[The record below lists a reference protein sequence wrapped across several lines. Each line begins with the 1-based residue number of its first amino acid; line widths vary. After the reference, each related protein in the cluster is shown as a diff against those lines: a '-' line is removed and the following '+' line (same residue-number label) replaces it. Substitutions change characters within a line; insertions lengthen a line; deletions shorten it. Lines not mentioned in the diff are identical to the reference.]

1 MTPQAVKSAP
11 MPPSPWRNGVPQ
23 ALRES
28 VVRILR
34 FLLPLALVVAGWAM
48 LSASGLVRPIFLPS
62 PLEVAR
68 QFMVLL
74 EEGEILGPLWTSIYR
89 AFAGLVL
96 AVVVG
101 VLAGLAMARSRLAY
115 WGLDPLV
122 ALGFPAPK
130 IAFMPIFIL
139 WFGIED
145 LSKILLVAFT
155 CVFPLIVATWQGA
168 IAVPRNFIWSA
179 RAMGTTEP
187 QLLRKVIFPGT
198 LVTIMSGIRVAVPVA
213 LITAFTAEMV
223 AGGGGL
229 GGQLMYAQRMLQ
241 TPTVFVYIVLMLLT
255 GVVFD
260 QVLLALRHRL
270 VPWLAEDEL

>member
-1 MTPQAVKSAP
+1 MTPQVTDTAP
-11 MPPSPWRNGVPQ
+11 LPQPPMGSSVP
-23 ALRES
+23 AWLRE
-28 VVRILR
+28 VTARTLR
-34 FLLPLALVVAGWAM
+34 FLLPLALVVLAWAA
-48 LSASGLVRPIFLPS
+48 LTASGLVRPLFLPS

-74 EEGEILGPLWTSIYR
+74 REGEIIVPLWTSVYR
-89 AFAGLVL
+89 AFAGLLL
-96 AVVVG
+96 AVGVG
-101 VLAGLAMARSRLAY
+101 VVAGLAMARSRLAF
-115 WGLDPLV
+115 WGLDPVV
-122 ALGFPAPK
+122 AIGFPAPK

-179 RAMGTTEP
+179 RALGTSDP

-198 LVTIMSGIRVAVPVA
+198 LVTIFSGIRVAVPVA

-229 GGQLMYAQRMLQ
+229 GGQLMYAQRMMQ

-255 GVVFD
+255 GVLFD

-270 VPWLAEDEL
+270 LPWLAEDEF